1 MTRDSKSL
9 SRARYS
15 QFAEGYVTSET
26 HAHGSDL
33 DRLLAIAQPQKHWR
47 ALDIATGGGHTALKF
62 APHVGQVVASDLTPR
77 MLESARQFIT
87 GRGVDNVSFRQA
99 DAEDLPFDREQFDLV
114 CCRIAPHH
122 FPDVQRFLLECARV
136 LKPGGLLMLQDH
148 LLPFDDQ
155 AARYV
160 DAFERLRDPSHNRAF
175 NQAEWTQICA
185 RAGLMVEYSEP
196 YRKAHELDPWVRR
209 QGHGDAMI
217 AQLTALMIA
226 APPIARDWMNPQRW
240 GSPQATFENRHTL
253 IRARVR

>member
-9 SRARYS
+9 SQARYS
-15 QFAEGYVTSET
+15 QFADGYVISQT

-33 DRLLAIAQPQKHWR
+33 DRLLAIVQPQKHWQ

-62 APHVGQVVASDLTPR
+62 APHVGHVVASDLTPR
-77 MLESARQFIT
+77 MLESARRFIT
-87 GRGVDNVSFRQA
+87 GRGIDNVSFRQA
-99 DAEDLPFDREQFDLV
+99 DAENLPFERAEFDLV
-114 CCRIAPHH
+114 TCRIAPHH

-136 LKPGGLLMLQDH
+136 LKPGGMLMLQDQ

-175 NQAEWTQICA
+175 NQAEWLQMCA
-185 RAGLMVEYSEP
+185 RAGFTVEYNER
-196 YRKAHELDPWVRR
+196 YRKSHDFLSWARR
-209 QGHGDAMI
+209 QGPDADTI
-217 AQLTALMIA
+217 ARLIDLMRN

-240 GSPQATFENRHTL
+240 DSPQATFENRHLL
-253 IRARVR
+253 IRATVS